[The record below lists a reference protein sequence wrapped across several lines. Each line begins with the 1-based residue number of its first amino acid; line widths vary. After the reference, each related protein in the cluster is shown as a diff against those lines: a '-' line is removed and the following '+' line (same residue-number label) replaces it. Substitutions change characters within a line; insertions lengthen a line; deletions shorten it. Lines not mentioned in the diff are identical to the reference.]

1 MTICLTPA
9 GTLNYDEGGGHFW
22 AFLNWALGLRSLGYR
37 VIWLELVGALS
48 PQRLARNVPIL
59 KRNLERYGLG
69 DSLALGMRSGAP
81 LPEDIRRMCLS
92 VEEAVEADLLLDLHY
107 SMPAGIVRRFSRS
120 ALVDLD
126 PGLLQLWMSGGAFE
140 TPRHDVYFTIGETVG
155 KLGTGVPACGIE
167 WHYTPPPVSLEHW
180 LPTPAPADAPYTT
193 VAHWFYGDMTWQGE
207 SFNNDKRASFL
218 DYLTLPSLVSAPLE
232 LALCLGD
239 KDDAT
244 DPERL
249 LWESHRWS
257 VRHSWS
263 VTSTPSDYQSYIQQS
278 RGEFSCAKPSCMKLQ
293 NAWVSDRTLCYLAAG
308 KPAIVQHTGA
318 SRILPDAGGLLR
330 FRTLAEASA
339 AIERVEA
346 DYENQ
351 CRLARAL
358 AEEHFDAHKVVR
370 AVLEKALE

>member
-1 MTICLTPA
+1 M
-9 GTLNYDEGGGHFW
+9 
-22 AFLNWALGLRSLGYR
+22 
-37 VIWLELVGALS
+37 
-48 PQRLARNVPIL
+48 PIL

-92 VEEAVEADLLLDLHY
+92 VEKAVEADLLLDLHY
-107 SMPAGIVRRFSRS
+107 SIPAGIVRRFSPS

-140 TPRHDVYFTIGETVG
+140 TPPHDVYFTIGETVG

-180 LPTPAPADAPYTT
+180 LPTLAPAGAPYNT
-193 VAHWFYGDMTWQGE
+193 VAHWFYGEMTWRGE
-207 SFNNDKRASFL
+207 TFNNDKRASFL
-218 DYLTLPSLVSAPLE
+218 DFLTLPSLVSAPLE

-263 VTSTPSDYQSYIQQS
+263 VTPTPSDYQSYIQQS

-293 NAWVSDRTLCYLAAG
+293 NAWVSDRTLCYLVAG
-308 KPAIVQHTGA
+308 KPAIVQHTGP
-318 SRILPDAGGLLR
+318 SRILPDAAGLFH

-339 AIERVEA
+339 AMERVEA

-358 AEEHFDAHKVVR
+358 AEEHFDARKIVT
-370 AVLEKALE
+370 AVLEKALA